1 MFALLFFFSCAQDTT
16 ETQRTQLFTRASLDL
31 RGRRPSIEELDLVA
45 ESEAQLDEEL
55 EALLYDSEFGFQ
67 YAQTMSGFWKTQVI
81 ELDHRDH
88 EYSMSN
94 YLELIT
100 AMGQE
105 PLYFLAEIANNDLP
119 YSTFVTADWTVNNEV
134 LAEWAPIHYPEGETG
149 WKKVSYTDGR
159 PAAGILASN
168 GLWWRYNS
176 TQNNAHRGRANI
188 LSKNLL
194 CNDFLER
201 NVQIDRDLNLLD
213 ENAIHDALGNA
224 PSCYTCHSSLD
235 QFASNFWGF
244 YRHFRFNPEEQ
255 FSYHFERERDWSIFT
270 GVAPGYFGTPTQSLD
285 DLGQLIADDP
295 QYYSCLVERTMEQ
308 FYHRPLTL
316 ADIETKQEHLSS
328 FLENGQEIRPLLLEI
343 FSDPTYRNID
353 SENQKQISIL
363 RYASQLQALTGYRF
377 STEDLDVLD
386 ADLYGLRSIAGG
398 VGSDHHQP
406 HFLATSPTFILVIER
421 LAQAGTA
428 HLLQNPNQTED
439 IFGFSLD
446 SEISDAKLSKLFRKT
461 LSRKPT
467 KEELTSLTQLWSD
480 IFALE
485 ASTTTAWSGVCLFLF
500 RHPDFLRY

>member
-1 MFALLFFFSCAQDTT
+1 MLSLFFFFSCAQHTT
-16 ETQRTQLFTRASLDL
+16 EAERTQIFTRASLDL
-31 RGRRPSIEELDLVA
+31 RGFRPSIEELDRVS
-45 ESEAQLDEEL
+45 ESEDNLDQEL
-55 EALLYDSEFGFQ
+55 ESLLDAPEFGWQ
-67 YAQTMSGFWKTQVI
+67 YAQTMSGFWKTQVV

-88 EYSMSN
+88 EYSMTN

-100 AMGQE
+100 AMGEE
-105 PLYFLAEIANNDLP
+105 PLYLLAEIANSNLP
-119 YSTFVTADWTVNNEV
+119 YSTFVTADWTINNEI
-134 LAEWAPIHYPEGETG
+134 LAEWAPVDYPENEGG

-213 ENAIHDALGNA
+213 EEAIHDALGNA
-224 PSCYTCHSSLD
+224 PSCYGCHSSLD

-255 FSYHFERERDWSIFT
+255 FAYHFERERDWSIFT
-270 GVAPGYFGTPTQSLD
+270 DVEPGYFGTPTQGLE
-285 DLGQLIADDP
+285 DLGQQMADDP

-308 FYHRPLTL
+308 FYHRPLDL
-316 ADIETKQEHLSS
+316 SDVETKQDHLRF
-328 FLENGQEIRPLLLEI
+328 FLDNDKTIRSLVLSI
-343 FSDPTYRNID
+343 ISDQNYQNTDPH
-353 SENQKQISIL
+353 NQKQVSIQ

-377 STEDLDVLD
+377 STNDLDVLS
-386 ADLYGLRSIAGG
+386 ADLYGLRSMAGG

-406 HFLATSPTFILVIER
+406 HFLTTSPTFILVIER
-421 LAQAGTA
+421 LAQAGSDQLIKNPDEA
-428 HLLQNPNQTED
+428 NNLL
-439 IFGFSLD
+439 GFSLD
-446 SEISDAKLSKLFRKT
+446 EHISEPRLTILFRKT
-461 LSRKPT
+461 LSRNPT
-467 KEELTSLTQLWSD
+467 NKEVQSINQLWSD

-485 ASTTTAWSGVCLFLF
+485 GSTHSAWQGVFLFLF